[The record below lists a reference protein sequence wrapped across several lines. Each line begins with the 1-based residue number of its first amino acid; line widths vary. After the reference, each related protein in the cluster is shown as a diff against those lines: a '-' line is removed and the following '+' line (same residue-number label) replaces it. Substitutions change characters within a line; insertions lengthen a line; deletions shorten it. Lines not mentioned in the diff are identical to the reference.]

1 MTNTEKIDEIKLE
14 MCSNYCKY
22 LDKANRVKIT
32 CLDDIDKISDM
43 MHDICNDCPLNKL

>member
-1 MTNTEKIDEIKLE
+1 MSIEEIKE
-14 MCSNYCKY
+14 TMCDDYCKY

-43 MHDICNDCPLNKL
+43 MHDICNDYPLNKL